1 MVATVQ
7 PDPYRF
13 LMRRIGYSVGLENTL
28 ERLQDLAEVYAEQ
41 GDVTR
46 AAWDMLKRD
55 RWGLGR
61 KAKEKEWGEDHIGDV
76 FHSLGIMSSSRN
88 SIHILP
94 TLDEL
99 GLIYK
104 IDRENFKKA
113 SSYIF
118 AKQVLLSDGDIF
130 LNCVAAESDKTKIKR
145 LLKNLVEDK
154 RMAVKG
160 AIKNPDLRERLHHI
174 ISIETQKKNQGSAGN
189 VRNLSSIRSE
199 PLVDRT
205 TPLRASAEQKAPEIS
220 GDYMKKVPPKRRL
233 WADSL
238 GLYCNNDGS
247 LTSDGKRFLNSL
259 KDFGFCTSSG
269 SYSVWPLKHELAQMG
284 IKAEELGA
292 PSFNMWEFLWNVWVA
307 LSGEKNSR
315 QPSSRTDVEMF
326 NFVEAIFSA
335 YRELNMRRTILRKE
349 IPVQIIY
356 GVHLAVSYAREELP
370 MLIGP
375 WIDKKGIPDKLILR
389 QSRNFE
395 AALSL
400 RASANKVGI

>member
-28 ERLQDLAEVYAEQ
+28 ERLQDLAELYAAK
-41 GDVTR
+41 GDVTC
-46 AAWDMLKRD
+46 AAWDMLKRE

-61 KAKEKEWGEDHIGDV
+61 KAKGKDWSEDHIGDV

-118 AKQVLLSDGDIF
+118 AKQVLLSDGDVF
-130 LNCVAAESDKTKIKR
+130 LNCVAAESDKTKTKR
-145 LLKNLVEDK
+145 LLKNMVEDK
-154 RMAVKG
+154 RRAVKN

-174 ISIETQKKNQGSAGN
+174 ISIETQRKNHGSAGN
-189 VRNLSSIRSE
+189 SRNLSSIRSE
-199 PLVDRT
+199 PLMDRSI
-205 TPLRASAEQKAPEIS
+205 PLRASAEQKAPEIS
-220 GDYMKKVPPKRRL
+220 NDYMKKVPPKRRL

-238 GLYCNNDGS
+238 GLYCNNEGS
-247 LTSDGKRFLNSL
+247 LTSDGNRFLNSL
-259 KDFGFCTSSG
+259 MDFGFCTSSG
-269 SYSVWPLKHELAQMG
+269 SYSVWPLKHELGQMG
-284 IKAEELGA
+284 IKAENLGA
-292 PSFNMWEFLWNVWVA
+292 PGFNMWEFLWNVWVA

-315 QPSSRTDVEMF
+315 QPGADTDVEMLSF
-326 NFVEAIFSA
+326 IGEIFSA
-335 YRELNMRRTILRKE
+335 YRDLNVRRTILRKE

-356 GVHLAVSYAREELP
+356 SVHLAISYARKELP
-370 MLIGP
+370 MLLGP
-375 WIDKKGIPDKLILR
+375 WVDRNIVPDKLILR
-389 QSRNFE
+389 KSRNFE

-400 RASANKVGI
+400 RESANKVGI